1 MVLSKLLHICE
12 PLKLKQHPN
21 DVGRMMIEFSGKK
34 ILVVGGAGFVGSNLT
49 NQLLKSDVQK
59 IWVVDNLLS
68 ADISQV
74 SCDARLDFI
83 HGSITDDS
91 ILYRL
96 PEDLDY
102 VFHLAT
108 YHGNQSSIEDPLKDH
123 ENNTLTSL
131 KLFNRIHSFKQ
142 LKKVVYSSAGCTVA
156 KKTFDDAPATV
167 EQEDVSLYLDSPYQM
182 SKIFGEFYGNYY
194 FMRYGM
200 PFVKA
205 RFQNVY
211 GPGEILGSGVW
222 RGNANTVWRN
232 VTPTFIFKALHQESL
247 PLENNGIAT
256 RDFIYVDDIVAGLIA
271 CALHGKVGGVY
282 NIAAGV
288 ETSIRELAN
297 MINELSGSSAVIDE
311 KPARAWDRSGKRHG
325 DPSKSAD
332 ELGFKAQVSLP
343 EGLQK
348 TIRWTKENMP
358 IIKRCMEPH
367 ARYLPEIRK
376 YL

>member
-1 MVLSKLLHICE
+1 MA
-12 PLKLKQHPN
+12 N
-21 DVGRMMIEFSGKK
+21 FSGKK

-49 NQLLKSDVQK
+49 QKLLAADAGNV
-59 IWVVDNLLS
+59 IVVDNLLS
-68 ADISQV
+68 ADITRV
-74 SCDARLDFI
+74 PEDARLKFI
-83 HGSITDDS
+83 HASITEDAV
-91 ILYRL
+91 LNAL

-123 ENNTLTSL
+123 EHNTLTSL
-131 KLFNRIHSFKQ
+131 KLFDKISKFQ
-142 LKKVVYSSAGCTVA
+142 SIEKVVYSSAGCTVA
-156 KKTFDDAPATV
+156 KKTFDHAAATI

-194 FMRYGM
+194 FMRYNM

-211 GPGEILGSGVW
+211 GPGEILGAGQW

-232 VTPTFIFKALHQESL
+232 VTPTFIFKALNNLPL

-256 RDFIYVDDIVAGLIA
+256 RDFIYVDDIAEGLMA
-271 CALHGKVGGVY
+271 CALRGKAGGVY
-282 NIAAGV
+282 NIASGV
-288 ETSIRELAN
+288 ETSIRELAE
-297 MINELSGSSAVIDE
+297 MINETTGNKAAIDLA
-311 KPARAWDRSGKRHG
+311 PARAWDRSGKRHG
-325 DPSKSAD
+325 DTSKSEN

-343 EGLQK
+343 EGLHK
-348 TIRWTKENMP
+348 TIDWTKENMGTL
-358 IIKRCMEPH
+358 KRCISSH
-367 ARYLPEIRK
+367 VRYLPELRA

>member
-1 MVLSKLLHICE
+1 MA
-12 PLKLKQHPN
+12 
-21 DVGRMMIEFSGKK
+21 DFSQKK

-49 NQLLKSDVQK
+49 NKLLNYPVANL
-59 IWVVDNLLS
+59 IVVDNLLS
-68 ADISQV
+68 ADITQV
-74 SCDARLDFI
+74 PQHPNLQYI
-83 HGSITDDS
+83 NGSITEDK
-91 ILYRL
+91 ILHNL

-131 KLFNRIHSFKQ
+131 KLFERISKFKN

-156 KKTFDDAPATV
+156 KKTFDHAPATI

-211 GPGEILGSGVW
+211 GPGEILGAGIW

-232 VTPTFIFKALHQESL
+232 VTPTFIFKALHQKSL

-271 CALHGKVGGVY
+271 CALNGKAGGVY
-282 NIAAGV
+282 NIASGV
-288 ETSIRELAN
+288 ETSIA
-297 MINELSGSSAVIDE
+297 
-311 KPARAWDRSGKRHG
+311 
-325 DPSKSAD
+325 
-332 ELGFKAQVSLP
+332 
-343 EGLQK
+343 
-348 TIRWTKENMP
+348 
-358 IIKRCMEPH
+358 
-367 ARYLPEIRK
+367 
-376 YL
+376 